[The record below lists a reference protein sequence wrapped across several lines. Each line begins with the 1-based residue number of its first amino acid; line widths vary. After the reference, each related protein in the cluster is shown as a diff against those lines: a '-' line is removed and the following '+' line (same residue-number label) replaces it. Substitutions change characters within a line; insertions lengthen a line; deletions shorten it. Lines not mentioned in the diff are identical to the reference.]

1 MRNMSK
7 TKTVQQL
14 IDEYRNRQENPVYEE
29 IGIASEH
36 EGTHSYSNVTNL
48 KLGQD
53 WGIQE
58 FDSTFKGKKRH
69 VKIQG
74 KIVRFV
80 ESIEE

>member
-1 MRNMSK
+1 MNK

-14 IDEYRNRQENPVYEE
+14 VDEYRNRQGNPVYEE
-29 IGIASEH
+29 IGIATEH
-36 EGTHSYSNVTNL
+36 EGSYSYNNVTNL

-53 WGIQE
+53 WDEQV

-69 VKIQG
+69 VKILG